1 MLLRTE
7 PGVSTDSET
16 TWDQLIVEIYPGHGG
31 HGGHDG
37 QKIVHQDR
45 HHTGIIRVEE
55 TQDAL
60 SMTTENIL
68 GTPIIRLIGEPK
80 TCFLDGKRSD
90 V

>member
-31 HGGHDG
+31 HGS
-37 QKIVHQDR
+37 QKVVHQDR

-60 SMTTENIL
+60 SITTENIL